1 MNEQIRAASIALCDD
16 STAATKA
23 HSALLDSEPERA
35 RPLLARGEALRQE
48 AERRARTG
56 VRVTLNTGDYEQ
68 RRADVLAESVAY
80 CAKSQGD
87 YARHASALRA
97 LLPRALA
104 LMQQMAGELNA
115 PAHAAAVRAEAEAA
129 AAQAAAEAAQ
139 REREAPM
146 KYLAKLNADDERLQ
160 RTRASAAAAAPAPA
174 RPARIEW

>member
-1 MNEQIRAASIALCDD
+1 MNEELRAALIAFCNDT
-16 STAATKA
+16 TAATNA
-23 HSALLDSEPERA
+23 HTALVDSEPEQA
-35 RPLLARGEALRQE
+35 RPLLARGEAIRQE
-48 AERRARTG
+48 GGRRARTG
-56 VRVTLNTGDYEQ
+56 VRVTLNAGDYEQ
-68 RRADVLAESVAY
+68 RRADVLAESVEY

-104 LMQQMAGELNA
+104 LMQQMAEELNA

-129 AAQAAAEAAQ
+129 AEQAAAEAAR

-160 RTRASAAAAAPAPA
+160 RMRASAAAAAPAPA